1 MMSEFKELSNLSVV
15 ELYNKKY
22 DAEFVTGYDVLKF
35 EQENLQKQGYR
46 YSHTATTKEGR
57 CLGFTSP
64 MKRGNKMRLWTGEAH
79 GEFFVTEVWVKAPL
93 LPTIIKV
100 EAKKQDVNSL
110 FDLLEEPH
118 KGHNFIKAMEEYE
131 L

>member
-1 MMSEFKELSNLSVV
+1 MMTEFKELSNMAVV

-22 DAEFVTGYDVLKF
+22 NAEFVTGYDVLKF
-35 EQENLQKQGYR
+35 EQDNLQKQGYR

-64 MKRGNKMRLWTGEAH
+64 MKRGDKMRLWTGEAH

-100 EAKKQDVNSL
+100 EAKKHE
-110 FDLLEEPH
+110 FDFTDFLEEPH
-118 KGHNFIKAMEEYE
+118 KGHNFIKAMEEYD